1 MASSAPVRALPGSA
15 APNAPVP
22 TEPSPTSPPPPLTWT
37 TPPPWPTAGRSPPGS
52 SKAQH
57 DSSSRTGWTSPARGG
72 PPLAPKPSCTCAPS
86 SPTATSTRTGNGT
99 NSKNSAATT
108 STTTNNSI
116 LQPDPQLTAEEPH
129 PSAMAH
135 PTSLRE
141 YKSITVAT
149 YAQPSHVFTY
159 VISPHHFSLGRS
171 AQKDRPIRSGAGTG
185 LSPPMVVRFHA
196 FGWRPRRPAT
206 FMRRQTRLRDS
217 RC

>member
-1 MASSAPVRALPGSA
+1 MIDDIWLFFFFKQKTAYEMLRSLVGSEMCIRDRYCAPRS
-15 APNAPVP
+15 
-22 TEPSPTSPPPPLTWT
+22 EWKI
-37 TPPPWPTAGRSPPGS
+37 TPAGGLRLAIAI
-52 SKAQH
+52 SKA
-57 DSSSRTGWTSPARGG
+57 AV
-72 PPLAPKPSCTCAPS
+72 PS
-86 SPTATSTRTGNGT
+86 SVR
-99 NSKNSAATT
+99 
-108 STTTNNSI
+108 I
-116 LQPDPQLTAEEPH
+116 W
-129 PSAMAH
+129 SAMAH

-217 RC
+217 RCPKAARPAWRRRTPGFPRASAWSFFMIAIRVVSSFERWDGAAVRHA

>member
-1 MASSAPVRALPGSA
+1 MCIRDRPR
-15 APNAPVP
+15 
-22 TEPSPTSPPPPLTWT
+22 TWT

-86 SPTATSTRTGNGT
+86 SPTATSTSTGNGT

-129 PSAMAH
+129 SSVNAKNRLSSPSSRAR
-135 PTSLRE
+135 TSLNRRNAPLPE
-141 YKSITVAT
+141 MA
-149 YAQPSHVFTY
+149 
-159 VISPHHFSLGRS
+159 ISSRS
-171 AQKDRPIRSGAGTG
+171 
-185 LSPPMVVRFHA
+185 
-196 FGWRPRRPAT
+196 RRPGSSNCSMNAT
-206 FMRRQTRLRDS
+206 MSLYAAREPTRCTTSQRSQSALSSGSTSSSSPRYS
-217 RC
+217 PSISEYGYTSPV